1 MNSEGEMA
9 HCQEYKVGEGRDD
22 ILGKGKKSIAFF

>member
-1 MNSEGEMA
+1 MNTEGEMA

-22 ILGKGKKSIAFF
+22 ILGKGKNAVC